1 MRIIILMSLYLLGL
15 VGKTQAQVYM
25 TTTGLT
31 QIFSETPME
40 NISADNKVVSAA
52 LNTATKD
59 VAVRIQV
66 IGFKFPNKLMEEHF
80 NENYMETEK
89 FPTSS
94 FKGKIIDVIDFQKS
108 GTYEVNIKG
117 VLEMH
122 GVKQEKTI
130 KAKLQI
136 GSDKI
141 VVDAPFDVKL
151 ADFKVDVPKLVFEKI
166 AEVISVKNRFI
177 LLPKTQ

>member
-1 MRIIILMSLYLLGL
+1 MRTIILMSLCLLGL

-80 NENYMETEK
+80 NENYMESEK
-89 FPTSS
+89 FSKATL
-94 FKGKIIDVIDFQKS
+94 KGKIDDF
-108 GTYEVNIKG
+108 
-117 VLEMH
+117 
-122 GVKQEKTI
+122 
-130 KAKLQI
+130 
-136 GSDKI
+136 D
-141 VVDAPFDVKL
+141 
-151 ADFKVDVPKLVFEKI
+151 
-166 AEVISVKNRFI
+166 ISVPTVANIIDESTTNVIIDKV
-177 LLPKTQ
+177 KKST